1 MSLFNKLVV
10 NSLPLVPKSI
20 VRKFASRYIAGET
33 LSDAVR
39 CVRQIKVEGAC
50 ATLDVLGEDIFTK
63 EEAIESRKK
72 CVDVLHAITREQL
85 DSNLSI
91 KLTSLGLKLDK
102 DFCRENVRE
111 ILKAAAQQNIFVR
124 FDMEDSTCTTDTLD
138 IFRILH
144 KDFPNTG
151 IVLQAY
157 LFRTEDDATSLIRD
171 GIKNFRLCKGIYR
184 EAASIAFQTR
194 EDVQKNYMKVL
205 RLMFESRGYV
215 GVATHD
221 SVLVDGA
228 NTIISGRGLKRTDY
242 EFQMLLG
249 VRPELR
255 NKLVKEGHKV
265 RLYVP
270 FGESWYAY
278 SMRRFKENPEIAGY
292 VAKAVFMRNK

>member
-1 MSLFNKLVV
+1 MSLINKVV
-10 NSLPLVPKSI
+10 VKSLPLVPKPL
-20 VRKFASRYIAGET
+20 VRYFANRYIAGET
-33 LSDAVR
+33 LADAVR
-39 CVRQIKVEGAC
+39 CVRQINNESAV

-63 EEAIESRKK
+63 EEAVQSRNKN
-72 CVDVLHAITREQL
+72 VDALHAIAKEKL

-102 DFCRENVRE
+102 NFCTENVRE
-111 ILKAAAQQNIFVR
+111 ILKVAVQHNIFVR
-124 FDMEDSTCTTDTLD
+124 IDMEDSSATTDTID
-138 IFRILH
+138 VFRTLH

-157 LFRTEDDATSLIRD
+157 LFRTADDTKSLMD
-171 GIKNFRLCKGIYR
+171 GGMKNFRLCKGIYK
-184 EAASIAFQTR
+184 ESPTIAFQGR
-194 EDVQKNYMKVL
+194 GEVQQNYLSVL
-205 RLMFESRGYV
+205 KQMFESKAYV
-215 GVATHD
+215 GIATHD

-228 NTIISGRGLKRTDY
+228 NKIISERRMSKREY

-255 NKLVKEGHKV
+255 SRLVKDGHKV

-270 FGESWYAY
+270 FGEHWYAY

-292 VAKAVFMRNK
+292 VAKAVFMPNK